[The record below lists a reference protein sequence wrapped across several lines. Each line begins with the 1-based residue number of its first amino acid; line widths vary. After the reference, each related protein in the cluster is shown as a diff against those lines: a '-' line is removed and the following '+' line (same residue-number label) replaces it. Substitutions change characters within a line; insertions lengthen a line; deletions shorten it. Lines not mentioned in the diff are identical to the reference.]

1 MLALMVF
8 LFFFQANVT
17 KRISIVTVSIILIGN
32 QVTASNVCG
41 MLMAILGVFYYN
53 KVKYEENKAR
63 STLPTTMTPSSGGVE
78 KKGGSILWQNQR
90 GVAEDAQHV
99 KLITSRAPSQ
109 HVRIISGRA
118 LAVWQVWQLPYQYFG
133 ILPHQNSFYKLIFN
147 RIGKTQ
153 RSVAA
158 GDL

>member
-1 MLALMVF
+1 MFKNFLA
-8 LFFFQANVT
+8 FFFQANVT

-109 HVRIISGRA
+109 HVRIIISFLFLLNYSSTQPPSSNISEVEDTPHIVGSFM
-118 LAVWQVWQLPYQYFG
+118 YG
-133 ILPHQNSFYKLIFN
+133 IWWVKKWYL
-147 RIGKTQ
+147 
-153 RSVAA
+153 
-158 GDL
+158 

>member
-1 MLALMVF
+1 M
-8 LFFFQANVT
+8 T

-90 GVAEDAQHV
+90 GVAEDAHHV
-99 KLITSRAPSQ
+99 KLITSRAPPQ
-109 HVRIISGRA
+109 HVRIILSFV
-118 LAVWQVWQLPYQYFG
+118 LF
-133 ILPHQNSFYKLIFN
+133 ILQPSHDPRLFLRSKVHPAEQGASWHVGKEAELYSSSKLN
-147 RIGKTQ
+147 
-153 RSVAA
+153 
-158 GDL
+158 